1 MSSAALVTNR
11 AEGLSYLRKGLRNH
25 TLETRKTTAMRSP
38 IHTRIC
44 DILGVEQPIF
54 AFSSSVDVVVAV
66 CLAGGVGV
74 LGATRMFPEEIEAGL
89 ADIRRRVGRR
99 PFGVDLVLPKG
110 MPERNNREEVEA
122 QIPVEHR
129 EFVEHLFEKYKV
141 PRDGSAGPRSRFV
154 RSDEMAR
161 RQTEVVLASDVDTF
175 AMGIGSPPQFIADAK
190 AARKRVLALVGSPK
204 HARRALDLGA
214 DILVA
219 QGHDSG
225 AHTGP
230 IGTFSLVPQVTRIAG
245 DVPVLAAGGVATGG
259 HIVAALALGAVGVWV
274 GTAWLVT
281 KEAHTSA
288 ALMPKLLAAESE
300 DTVITRA
307 KSGKT
312 NRQLRTAYTEEWESP
327 GAPTPLKMPHQD
339 ILVGDLLGA
348 IDRYE
353 IEPLLGS
360 GLGQG
365 IAWFREETTVAEV
378 MSRFI
383 DEAQAS
389 MDAIKRVREASL
401 AGQGNATRVQA

>member
-1 MSSAALVTNR
+1 M
-11 AEGLSYLRKGLRNH
+11 E
-25 TLETRKTTAMRSP
+25 RSP

-44 DILGVEQPIF
+44 DLLGIEHPIF

-66 CLAGGVGV
+66 SLAGGAGV
-74 LGATRMFPEEIEAGL
+74 LGATRMFPEEIEADL
-89 ADIRRRVGRR
+89 TEIRRRVGAR

-122 QIPVEHR
+122 KIPLEHQ
-129 EFVEHLFEKYKV
+129 EFVDHLFEKYSV
-141 PRDGSAGPRSRFV
+141 PRDGQAGPRSRFV
-154 RSDEMAR
+154 RSEEMAR
-161 RQTEVVLASDVDTF
+161 RQTDVVLASDVDIF
-175 AMGIGSPPQFIADAK
+175 AMGIGSPPEFIAAAK
-190 AARKRVLALVGSPK
+190 TAGKRVLALVGSPK
-204 HARRALDLGA
+204 HARRAIDLGA

-230 IGTFSLVPQVTRIAG
+230 IGTFSLVPQVTQMAG
-245 DVPVLAAGGVATGG
+245 TVPVLAAGGVATGD
-259 HIVAALALGAVGVWV
+259 HIVAAIALGAVGVWV
-274 GTAWLVT
+274 GTAWLTT
-281 KEAHTSA
+281 KEAHTSPVLLA
-288 ALMPKLLAAESE
+288 KLLAAGSE

-312 NRQLRTAYTEEWESP
+312 NRQLRTAYTEEWEAP
-327 GAPTPLKMPHQD
+327 GAPSPLKMPYQD

-348 IDRYE
+348 IERHE

-378 MSRFI
+378 MHRFI
-383 DEAQAS
+383 EEARASMALIEGVRQRSHAQA
-389 MDAIKRVREASL
+389 DGAV
-401 AGQGNATRVQA
+401 GV

>member
-1 MSSAALVTNR
+1 
-11 AEGLSYLRKGLRNH
+11 
-25 TLETRKTTAMRSP
+25 MRSP

-44 DILGVEQPIF
+44 DILGVEHPIF

-74 LGATRMFPEEIEAGL
+74 LGATRMFPEEIEASL
-89 ADIRRRVGRR
+89 ADIRRRVGSR
-99 PFGVDLVLPKG
+99 PFGVDLVLPQG
-110 MPERNNREEVEA
+110 MPERNNREEIEA
-122 QIPVEHR
+122 RIPVEHR
-129 EFVEHLFEKYKV
+129 MFVDHLYEKYNV
-141 PRDGSAGPRSRFV
+141 PRDGMAGPRSRFV
-154 RSDEMAR
+154 RSEEMAH
-161 RQTEVVLASDVDTF
+161 RQVDVVLASDVDIF
-175 AMGIGSPPQFIADAK
+175 AMGIGSPPEFIAAAK
-190 AARKRVLALVGSPK
+190 ASGKRVLALVGSPK

-230 IGTFSLVPQVTRIAG
+230 IGTYSLVPQVTRLAG
-245 DVPVLAAGGVATGG
+245 DVPVLAAGGVATGD

-281 KEAHTSA
+281 KEAHTSP
-288 ALMPKLLAAESE
+288 ALLPKLLAANSE

-312 NRQLRTAYTEEWESP
+312 NRQLRTAYTDEWEAP
-327 GAPTPLKMPHQD
+327 DAPTPLKMPYQD

-348 IDRYE
+348 IDRHE
-353 IEPLLGS
+353 VEPLLGS

-365 IAWFREETTVAEV
+365 IAWFKEETTVADV
-378 MSRFI
+378 MSRF
-383 DEAQAS
+383 
-389 MDAIKRVREASL
+389 VREAAASMAAIERVRQASL
-401 AGQGNATRVQA
+401 AAADMAGEATA

>member
-1 MSSAALVTNR
+1 MA
-11 AEGLSYLRKGLRNH
+11 
-25 TLETRKTTAMRSP
+25 RSP
-38 IHTRIC
+38 IHTVIC
-44 DILGVEQPIF
+44 DVLGVEHPIF
-54 AFSSSVDVVVAV
+54 AFSHSVDVVVEV

-74 LGATRMFPEEIEAGL
+74 YGATRMFPEEIRAALLE
-89 ADIRRRVGRR
+89 IRERIGAR
-99 PFGVDLVLPKG
+99 PFGVDLVLPQG
-110 MPERNNREEVEA
+110 MPERNNREEIEA
-122 QIPVEHR
+122 RLPVEHVA
-129 EFVEHLFEKYKV
+129 FVDHLFEKYQV
-141 PRDGSAGPRSRFV
+141 PRDGNSGPRSRFV
-154 RSDEMAR
+154 RSDETAR
-161 RQTEVVLASDVDTF
+161 RQTDVVLASDVDIF
-175 AMGIGSPPQFIADAK
+175 AMGIGSPPEFIAAAK
-190 AARKRVLALVGSPK
+190 ASGKRVLALVGSPK
-204 HARRALDLGA
+204 HARRALEQGA

-230 IGTFSLVPQVTRIAG
+230 IGTFSLVPQITRIAG
-245 DVPVLAAGGVATGG
+245 TVPVLAAGGVATGD

-281 KEAHTSA
+281 KEAHTPGK
-288 ALMPKLLAAESE
+288 LMPKLLAAGSE

-312 NRQLRTAYTEEWESP
+312 NRQLRTAYTDEWE
-327 GAPTPLKMPHQD
+327 APDAPSPLKMPLQD

-378 MSRFI
+378 MNRFVE
-383 DEAQAS
+383 EARAS
-389 MDAIKRVREASL
+389 MELVAGIRRASAL
-401 AGQGNATRVQA
+401 AVAGADMPGHG

>member
-1 MSSAALVTNR
+1 MPT
-11 AEGLSYLRKGLRNH
+11 
-25 TLETRKTTAMRSP
+25 SP
-38 IHTRIC
+38 IHTSIC
-44 DILGVEQPIF
+44 DTLGIDHPIF
-54 AFSSSVDVVVAV
+54 AFSHSVDVVVEV

-74 LGATRMFPEEIEAGL
+74 YGATRMLPEEIESAL
-89 ADIRRRVGRR
+89 SEIRQRVGKR
-99 PFGVDLVLPKG
+99 PFGVDLVLPQG
-110 MPERNNREEVEA
+110 MPERNNREDIEA
-122 QIPVEHR
+122 QLPEEHR
-129 EFVEHLFEKYKV
+129 AFVDHLYEKYGV
-141 PRDGSAGPRSRFV
+141 PRDGQSGPRSRFV

-161 RQTEVVLASDVDTF
+161 RQADVVLASDVDIF
-175 AMGIGSPPQFIADAK
+175 AMGIGSPPEFIGAAK
-190 AARKRVLALVGSPK
+190 AAGKRVLALVGSPK

-230 IGTFSLVPQVTRIAG
+230 IGTFSLVPPVTRMAG
-245 DVPVLAAGGVATGG
+245 AVPVLAAGGVATGD
-259 HIVAALALGAVGVWV
+259 HIVAAFALGAVGVWV

-288 ALMPKLLAAESE
+288 TLMPKLLKATSE

-312 NRQLRTAYTEEWESP
+312 NRQLRTAYTEEWAAED
-327 GAPTPLKMPHQD
+327 APVPLKMPFQD

-365 IAWFREETTVAEV
+365 ITWFREETTVAEV
-378 MSRFI
+378 MNRFVE
-383 DEAQAS
+383 EARAS
-389 MDAIKRVREASL
+389 MNAIAKIRAASELRSADATAS
-401 AGQGNATRVQA
+401 